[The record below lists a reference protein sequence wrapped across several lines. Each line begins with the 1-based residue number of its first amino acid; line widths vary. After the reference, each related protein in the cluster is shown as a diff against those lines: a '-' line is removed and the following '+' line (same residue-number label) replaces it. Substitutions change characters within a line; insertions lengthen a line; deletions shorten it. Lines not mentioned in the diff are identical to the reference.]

1 MPSARGPGD
10 SEEAVAKDDGA
21 HETRRDLSVALK
33 NAVKLGSSLMATW
46 AVSLVVTFAVPRQ
59 LGPEHFGI
67 LFYAETFTGAAFVVC
82 GLGLDTYIQK
92 AVSVRPQHASD
103 FFGTAMAIRGLL
115 SVVVLAVA
123 FGYQRATG
131 ATGETIAAVMMY
143 GLTQVLLTLNAS
155 LSALLQSA
163 TKVGK
168 LAVSNILSKVLWG
181 GGVLTALHFHAPVW
195 VVIVPLFATELL
207 KSCVLGY
214 VVEREIGLKLTLD
227 FPGMRGV
234 LRESRPYFV
243 NTAAFTVGSML
254 DGAMMKNLASSEELG
269 WYGAAKR
276 IALLALLLSPL
287 VSWILMPLLTRAR
300 ARSDDEFF
308 VVLRRAIEAVLVA
321 AIPATM
327 LLSVGADV
335 WIHLLYGKAYEPA
348 IASLQ
353 LLAPSFVLTYV
364 AVLLSTALIL
374 FDRAWPVTLVSLGSL
389 ALQPFLILF
398 MIPFG
403 SRTFG
408 VGGAGFGNAMVLS
421 FLELF
426 SVVGFAMYLGPRA
439 VDRRCVLA
447 IVGSLF
453 AFAAV
458 AVLDR
463 FLRGLGPARLVVD
476 AIAYTAL
483 VFVTGAVRIKDV
495 RAVVALALE
504 RRRARGAA
512 AG

>member
-1 MPSARGPGD
+1 
-10 SEEAVAKDDGA
+10 
-21 HETRRDLSVALK
+21 
-33 NAVKLGSSLMATW
+33 
-46 AVSLVVTFAVPRQ
+46 
-59 LGPEHFGI
+59 
-67 LFYAETFTGAAFVVC
+67 
-82 GLGLDTYIQK
+82 
-92 AVSVRPQHASD
+92 
-103 FFGTAMAIRGLL
+103 
-115 SVVVLAVA
+115 
-123 FGYQRATG
+123 
-131 ATGETIAAVMMY
+131 
-143 GLTQVLLTLNAS
+143 
-155 LSALLQSA
+155 
-163 TKVGK
+163 
-168 LAVSNILSKVLWG
+168 
-181 GGVLTALHFHAPVW
+181 
-195 VVIVPLFATELL
+195 
-207 KSCVLGY
+207 
-214 VVEREIGLKLTLD
+214 
-227 FPGMRGV
+227 
-234 LRESRPYFV
+234 
-243 NTAAFTVGSML
+243 
-254 DGAMMKNLASSEELG
+254 
-269 WYGAAKR
+269 
-276 IALLALLLSPL
+276 
-287 VSWILMPLLTRAR
+287 
-300 ARSDDEFF
+300 
-308 VVLRRAIEAVLVA
+308 
-321 AIPATM
+321 
-327 LLSVGADV
+327 
-335 WIHLLYGKAYEPA
+335 
-348 IASLQ
+348 
-353 LLAPSFVLTYV
+353 VLTYV

-504 RRRARGAA
+504 RRRARAAA